1 MAAGVVVITT
11 GAYMPFVV
19 VPLFTIDEGRSA
31 KVNALAP
38 HFVPVQQRTVLVLVL
53 AKGVVPSVMVTS
65 LVRPWRDKPP
75 LEAKLVHFPRPVL
88 KVRT

>member
-1 MAAGVVVITT
+1 MTITT
-11 GAYMPFVV
+11 GAYIPFVV
-19 VPLFTIDEGRSA
+19 VPLFTIEEGRSA
-31 KVNALAP
+31 KVKALAP
-38 HFVPVQQRTVLVLVL
+38 HFVPVQQRTVVL

>member
-1 MAAGVVVITT
+1 MVVITT
-11 GAYMPFVV
+11 GAYIPFVV
-19 VPLFTIDEGRSA
+19 VPLFTIEEGRSA
-31 KVNALAP
+31 KVKALAP
-38 HFVPVQQRTVLVLVL
+38 HFVPVQQRTVFVFVF

-75 LEAKLVHFPRPVL
+75 LEAELVHLPRPVE